1 MTARFQT
8 IPSDTSH
15 ESFRVQIAAM
25 KRLGLAGRVRLT
37 LELCEGL
44 RRTLQDGVRF
54 RHPDYDERA
63 VRLAATR
70 LAIGDELFRL
80 AYPGVDVAP

>member
-1 MTARFQT
+1 MQ
-8 IPSDTSH
+8 
-15 ESFRVQIAAM
+15 VAAM
-25 KRLGLAGRVRLT
+25 RRLGLAGRARLT

-44 RRTLQDGVRF
+44 RRTLQDGVRH
-54 RHPDYDERA
+54 RHPDYDERT
-63 VRLAATR
+63 VLLAATR